1 MFNAARE
8 GTTNSF
14 FSVMQ
19 PRLRKQNYIKYVDRS
34 VIDKDLLLRR
44 KQVEISDNCNGKHV
58 ACDVVT
64 YIRDS

>member
-34 VIDKDLLLRR
+34 VLDKDLLLRR
-44 KQVEISDNCNGKHV
+44 KQVEISDNCNGNTWL
-58 ACDVVT
+58 VT
-64 YIRDS
+64 